1 MLKGREMFRSYPD
14 ILLRSISQGTV
25 LKPTTAGQSGIAMV
39 VSLIL
44 LLVITLMGLGIA
56 YVANVQSDMVA
67 AVVNKPVSI
76 DVADTCFDHA
86 LEWIETS
93 AGRSWLAGDGA
104 PKDLA
109 AIGGPL
115 ANKSLQIDT
124 VPVGQ
129 SDNRSAAFVNN
140 ATRASYS
147 SCVVQILKSDTSVMT
162 DINVGNEIGTSNGY
176 GASKIYTIRVTGQGD
191 YNVPTQGS
199 WQSSASRSVVE
210 VVVQFAP

>member
-1 MLKGREMFRSYPD
+1 MFRSFPD
-14 ILLRSISQGTV
+14 ILIPSISQGAV
-25 LKPTTAGQSGIAMV
+25 LKPTTVGQSGIAMV

-56 YVANVQSDMVA
+56 YVAKVQSDMVA

-104 PKDLA
+104 PKDLV

-147 SCVVQILKSDTSVMT
+147 SCVVQILKSSANT
-162 DINVGNEIGTSNGY
+162 DSNVGNEIGTTNGY
-176 GASKIYTIRVTGQGD
+176 GASNIYTIRITGQGD
-191 YNVPTQGS
+191 YNVPTEGS
-199 WQSSASRSVVE
+199 WQSNSSRSVVE
-210 VVVQFAP
+210 VVIQYAP